1 MEVFDTRYF
10 RVNKLLLSFIGLWPF
25 RSSFNKNR
33 NYYCTIIGILFAL
46 LPQIGY
52 LFKHTR
58 NLDDINDVLPTLAG
72 VWICLLKASSLHW
85 KYKKFTMLIQHVSYD
100 WNLLSNHDD
109 IWILIKYVERSRT
122 FTLIY
127 LFFISTG
134 VVSFVTAPITIP
146 IFDTILSLNVT
157 RPKQMPHPAEFFV
170 DMKRYYYILLVIT
183 LAGYAACSA
192 VAIATDT
199 IYIALLQHVCGVLA
213 ILSYRLEKLDVHN
226 KSEYIDLIFKVDK
239 NVEKMIECIQLQ
251 IRTERLIKL
260 IESTFA
266 ICFLTD
272 IGLGILLQCSAC
284 VMIVTD
290 MDTTKIIKHCPILL
304 MQSTRI
310 FFNSWVGQ
318 KIIDHSSQISD
329 ATYNGRWYQMSL
341 QVKRMVLFVM
351 MKSTKPYCVTMAKLY
366 VICLESYGSL
376 MRASASYITLM
387 LSLTSDDM

>member
-1 MEVFDTRYF
+1 
-10 RVNKLLLSFIGLWPF
+10 
-25 RSSFNKNR
+25 
-33 NYYCTIIGILFAL
+33 
-46 LPQIGY
+46 
-52 LFKHTR
+52 
-58 NLDDINDVLPTLAG
+58 
-72 VWICLLKASSLHW
+72 
-85 KYKKFTMLIQHVSYD
+85 
-100 WNLLSNHDD
+100 
-109 IWILIKYVERSRT
+109 
-122 FTLIY
+122 
-127 LFFISTG
+127 FISTG
-134 VVSFVTAPITIP
+134 AISFVTAPITIP
-146 IFDTILSLNVT
+146 IFDTILALNVT
-157 RPKQMPHPAEFFV
+157 RPKQMPHPTEFFV

-183 LAGYAACSA
+183 FAGYAACSA

-199 IYIALLQHVCGVLA
+199 IYVALLQHVCGVLA

-226 KSEYIDLIFKVDK
+226 KSEYTDLISKVDK

-329 ATYNGRWYQMSL
+329 ATYNGRWYQMSS

-351 MKSTKPYCVTMAKLY
+351 MKSTKPYCVKMAKLY

-376 MRASASYITLM
+376 MKASASYITLM
-387 LSLTSDDM
+387 LSLTSDDV